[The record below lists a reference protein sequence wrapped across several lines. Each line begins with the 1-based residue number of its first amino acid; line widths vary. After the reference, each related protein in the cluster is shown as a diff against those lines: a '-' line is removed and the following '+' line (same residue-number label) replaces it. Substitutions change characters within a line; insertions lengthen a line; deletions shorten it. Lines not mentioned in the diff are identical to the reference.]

1 TLRCGAS
8 RATLRATLARS
19 WLRPTRTLRCGAGR
33 ATLRATL
40 ARSWLRPTRTL
51 RCGAG
56 RATLRATLA
65 RSWLRRT
72 SSGSG
77 ALACAQLLLCG
88 SSHGGARRRVAE
100 STLLARS
107 KGGWRWNTGC
117 RADCLVRLPN
127 RCLARNLT
135 AEILAPQFVRANLH
149 RASDFGRASEDPRL
163 DIEGFN
169 GAAHLGSNNRRCNA
183 SIHGKVAL
191 ANQNRAI
198 HHDRLAQQ
206 NRLWSNNEYRN
217 PRCQEMW
224 WLDENPEPRLVPDF
238 DDDLIRR

>member
-1 TLRCGAS
+1 

-19 WLRPTRTLRCGAGR
+19 RLRPTRTLRWCSAGR
-33 ATLRATL
+33 ATR
-40 ARSWLRPTRTL
+40 ARSF
-51 RCGAG
+51 
-56 RATLRATLA
+56 
-65 RSWLRRT
+65 
-72 SSGSG
+72 GSG

-127 RCLARNLT
+127 GCLARNLT

-169 GAAHLGSNNRRCNA
+169 GAAHLGSDNRRCNA

-191 ANQNRAI
+191 ANQ
-198 HHDRLAQQ
+198 
-206 NRLWSNNEYRN
+206 
-217 PRCQEMW
+217 
-224 WLDENPEPRLVPDF
+224 EP
-238 DDDLIRR
+238 